1 MSGRKKYVSV
11 QAYLADVPPESKRRL
26 NKIRQLVKKHVPGAM
41 ETISYNIPAF
51 RLRKTFMYC
60 AAFKNHISIFPPLKN
75 ETSLARLLRPYR
87 NAKGN
92 LRFDLR
98 EPMPYGLVVR
108 VARALARRDSV
119 PKARKVDRS

>member
-11 QAYLADVPPESKRRL
+11 HAYLADVPPESRRRL
-26 NKIRQLVKKHVPGAM
+26 NKIRQLVKKHVPDAV
-41 ETISYNIPAF
+41 EAISYNIPAF

-60 AAFKNHISIFPPLKN
+60 AAFKNHISIFPPLRN
-75 ETSLARLLRPYR
+75 ETSLAKLLRPSR

-98 EPMPYGLVVR
+98 EPMPYALVAR
-108 VARALARRDSV
+108 VARALARRDSM
-119 PKARKVDRS
+119 PTARKGNRS